1 MYFTSSLSLE
11 SPIYKTLWIFGV
23 IVFFQR
29 FATMVF
35 VKGVGK
41 MPPNSYNGYGNF
53 VIRTAKIGIF
63 LVQPT
68 PRNQMCIVDRLSFP
82 PSSLE
87 NKVKN

>member
-1 MYFTSSLSLE
+1 MDIWCNSF
-11 SPIYKTLWIFGV
+11 
-23 IVFFQR
+23 FFQR
-29 FATMVF
+29 FATMVTMVF

-41 MPPNSYNGYGNF
+41 MPLNSYNGNGNF
-53 VIRTAKIGIF
+53 VIRTAKMGIF

-87 NKVKN
+87 NKVRN